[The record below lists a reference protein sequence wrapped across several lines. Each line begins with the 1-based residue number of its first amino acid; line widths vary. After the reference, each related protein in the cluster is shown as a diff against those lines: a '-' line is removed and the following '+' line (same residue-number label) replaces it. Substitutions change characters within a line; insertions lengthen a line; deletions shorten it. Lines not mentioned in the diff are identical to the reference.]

1 MTNLTNDDHY
11 YFETLLSKVSDNILD
26 DDVVKY
32 NLFTSN
38 GTTEDSRL
46 LTRTELKTFYNS
58 FYNSTP
64 KKINTATDSETN
76 YLFSFMT
83 F

>member
-1 MTNLTNDDHY
+1 MITTTSK
-11 YFETLLSKVSDNILD
+11 TLLSKVSDNILD

-58 FYNSTP
+58 F
-64 KKINTATDSETN
+64 
-76 YLFSFMT
+76 T
-83 F
+83 FYS